1 MTNKAILAAVLA
13 VILAAVLY
21 TQCVILPMNRDITAL
36 EEEVSAA
43 QFQLDTD
50 RLTLTTTVGILSEN
64 EELKQLI
71 SKEKQRM
78 LAGTDTE
85 LCESL
90 ITGYIARAGLAPISA
105 ELSATSAN
113 GIAVVTAE
121 YYAEGSYSALIRLK
135 DILTNDP
142 AVSLT
147 SVRMRSAGTESPA
160 VNEEDMNFEM
170 TVIALCAE
178 VTE

>member
-1 MTNKAILAAVLA
+1 MTNKAIIAAVLA

-21 TQCVILPMNRDITAL
+21 IQYVILPMNRDITAL

-50 RLTLTTTVGILSEN
+50 RLTLTTAGGILAEN
-64 EELKQLI
+64 EDLKQLI
-71 SKEKQRM
+71 SEEKQNM
-78 LAGTDTE
+78 LFGTDTE
-85 LCESL
+85 LCDSL
-90 ITGYIARAGLAPISA
+90 ITGYIASAGLAPISA
-105 ELSATSAN
+105 ELSATSAD
-113 GIAVVTAE
+113 GITVITAE
-121 YYAEGSYSALIRLK
+121 YYAEGSYSALIRLR
-135 DILTNDP
+135 DILADDP

-160 VNEEDMNFEM
+160 VNEEYMNFEM
-170 TVIALCAE
+170 TFIALCAE